1 MSKKS
6 ITDRLQEKFHVTK
19 SELFTVA
26 IVLLGLIVGSVIR
39 MTSSGHDNHINLND
53 MYHSLDSLAEA
64 QRTTYTGTD
73 MDGNTFPELAKAD
86 TVVEKETYYPASND
100 QDKEIKG
107 KININTASRVELMKL
122 PGVGEK
128 TADKIIK
135 YRKEHPFQKIEDIK
149 KVKGIGTKKFQKMKE
164 IITVDQ

>member
-6 ITDRLQEKFHVTK
+6 ITARLQEKLHVTK

-26 IVLLGLIVGSVIR
+26 IVLLGLIIGSVIR
-39 MTSSGHDNHINLND
+39 MTSSDHNNNIKFND

-64 QRTTYTGTD
+64 QRTTYIGTD
-73 MDGNTFPELAKAD
+73 MNGNAFPELANAD
-86 TVVEKETYYPASND
+86 TVVEKETYYPVSND
-100 QDKEIKG
+100 EDKDITG
-107 KININTASRVELMKL
+107 RININTASRVELMKL